1 MANTRERM
9 VASAAELFRAQG
21 VHGTGVLAILD
32 RADAPRGSLYHHFP
46 GGKAELVLAA
56 LEYETTRVSDELAAL
71 LASDPDPVDAVLAF
85 AEALAVTLEL
95 SNYRLGCPITTAALE
110 LANDDAAVRQ
120 LCADA
125 YNSWQHAI
133 GSQLRVRGID
143 QADQLAEAMLSAI
156 EGALV
161 LARVN
166 RDANILRRVAAT
178 TAGLVNR

>member
-1 MANTRERM
+1 MIPTI
-9 VASAAELFRAQG
+9 
-21 VHGTGVLAILD
+21 GT
-32 RADAPRGSLYHHFP
+32 S
-46 GGKAELVLAA
+46 
-56 LEYETTRVSDELAAL
+56 ETTPCRGE
-71 LASDPDPVDAVLAF
+71 
-85 AEALAVTLEL
+85 
-95 SNYRLGCPITTAALE
+95 TAAPQRKWPRVLQVE
-110 LANDDAAVRQ
+110 VANDDAAVRQ

-133 GSQLRVRGID
+133 GSYLRTRGID

-166 RDANILRRVAAT
+166 RDADIVRRVGAT